1 MRIMKRLVR
10 NWMLLSFF
18 PAVTMCGC
26 SIIGLT
32 IGMSSDARRPK
43 EMTIPGL
50 KADSLRAND
59 AIEVLLKDGA
69 AMTSNN
75 FSVEPLP
82 FYEYTKLYAE
92 AQTRLAAEVTLPD
105 LGDTLTLSFAS
116 FIPQSSDIMTT
127 GQLSEFEVGFV
138 RFTTNEEG
146 KASMRTR
153 SLSELLRL
161 SDQKGKT
168 FTGEAIRNLIN
179 DGKIPVRTGLI
190 LAARGEQRM
199 LAINQIEQIRQS
211 AAPKTGA
218 LAGFVLGAILDAMAV
233 VAVSSMSFGGL

>member
-10 NWMLLSFF
+10 NWMLLSLF

-43 EMTIPGL
+43 EMSIPGL
-50 KADSLRAND
+50 QAYTLRAND
-59 AIEVLLKDGA
+59 RIEVLLKDGA

-82 FYEYTKLYAE
+82 FHEYTKLYAK
-92 AQTRLAAEVTLPD
+92 AQTHMAAEVTLPD

-116 FIPQSSDIMTT
+116 FIPQSPEITIT
-127 GQLSEFEVGFV
+127 GQLSEFEVGFI
-138 RFTTNEEG
+138 RFIMNEEG
-146 KASMRTR
+146 KTNIRTR
-153 SLSELLRL
+153 RLDELIRCH
-161 SDQKGKT
+161 DQKGNT
-168 FTGEAIRNLIN
+168 LSGETIEHLIY

-190 LAARGEQRM
+190 LVDRGEQRM
-199 LAINQIEQIRQS
+199 LAINQIEQIQQS

-218 LAGFVLGAILDAMAV
+218 LVGFVLGAMLDTMAIVEISSILGDW
-233 VAVSSMSFGGL
+233 